1 MSRLEEIVLQK
12 DTRNIAKLQD
22 YVSLTFLSDA
32 AKEILNRKGTIFI
45 ITGFYIVYANASET
59 DGPVGAI
66 AISRALKKLGYKVV
80 FITDKWSFNVM
91 KGLLD
96 SEDELVNFP
105 VTNHSSSE
113 SFSKNLLLKY
123 SPSVVLSIERASLV
137 KDGTYRNWKGQ
148 DISDYNAKLDY
159 LFDQSQYS
167 IGIGDGGNEIGMG
180 NLSEQIKKIKGLPDN
195 PSSTNVNNLIIASCS
210 NWGGYGLVAALSILV
225 KQNLLISADEA
236 KKLIIKS
243 VDLGAVEGLTG
254 KSDYAVDGRDLE
266 DDSVCIVQLHDFLNE
281 LGYFAS

>member
-210 NWGGYGLVAALSILV
+210 NWGGFGLVAALSVLV

>member
-1 MSRLEEIVLQK
+1 MGRLEEIVLQK

-105 VTNHSSSE
+105 VTNHASSE

-159 LFDQSQYS
+159 LFDQNQYS

-210 NWGGYGLVAALSILV
+210 NWGGFGLVAALSVLV

>member
-12 DTRNIAKLQD
+12 DTRNIAKLKD

>member
-1 MSRLEEIVLQK
+1 MGRLEEIVLQQ
-12 DTRNIAKLQD
+12 DTRNIAKLKD
-22 YVSLTFLSDA
+22 YVSHTFLSDA
-32 AKEILNRKGTIFI
+32 AKEILNRKGTVFI

-66 AISRALKKLGYKVV
+66 AISRALKKMGYKVV
-80 FITDKWSFNVM
+80 FITDKWSFDVM
-91 KGLLD
+91 KGLID
-96 SEDELVNFP
+96 DEDELVNFP

-113 SFSKNLLLKY
+113 SFSNNLILKY

-159 LFDQSQYS
+159 LFDQNQYS

-281 LGYFAS
+281 LGYFAA

>member
-1 MSRLEEIVLQK
+1 MGRLEEIVLQK

-105 VTNHSSSE
+105 VTNHASSE

-210 NWGGYGLVAALSILV
+210 NWGGFGLVAALSVLV

-266 DDSVCIVQLHDFLNE
+266 DDSVCIVQLHAFLKE
-281 LGYFAS
+281 LGFAS

>member
-105 VTNHSSSE
+105 VTNHASSE

-210 NWGGYGLVAALSILV
+210 NWGGFGLVAALSVLV

>member
-1 MSRLEEIVLQK
+1 MGRLEEIVLQK